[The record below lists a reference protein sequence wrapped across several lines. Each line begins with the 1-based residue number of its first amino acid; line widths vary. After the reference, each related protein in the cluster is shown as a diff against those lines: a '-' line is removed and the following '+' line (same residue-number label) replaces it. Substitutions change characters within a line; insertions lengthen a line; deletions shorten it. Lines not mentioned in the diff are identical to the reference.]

1 MDTQYQCNKV
11 NFYNKPKKTVSALL
25 KLYLQIGKLI
35 SFLNS
40 APVLVIRYFL
50 LENVWI
56 RLENFPWRRFSQILS
71 NPSGNDMHKFKI
83 FRLLLKNH
91 ALNRNEKILSLWLVL
106 KNFLSL

>member
-1 MDTQYQCNKV
+1 MDTLYKCNKI
-11 NFYNKPKKTVSALL
+11 NLHNKQKKTVSALS

-35 SFLNS
+35 LFLNS
-40 APVLVIRYFL
+40 APVLVIKYFL

-83 FRLLLKNH
+83 F
-91 ALNRNEKILSLWLVL
+91 SLE
-106 KNFLSL
+106 